1 MIPGVD
7 MLKILGGGVRPAGV
21 PGGAPISQAF
31 SRVGFATMLEQARAG
46 QVSSGVP
53 VNVLPGAG
61 VELTPSQLQRLA
73 LAADQAEAQG
83 AARAVVAIDGML
95 LHLDVGVRSITGLI
109 DAEKPGV
116 LAGVD
121 AVVVAPMEQEDTPG
135 GVLPPPPNNAQ
146 VGAAWRSRID
156 EAREAA

>member
-1 MIPGVD
+1 MTQGAD
-7 MLKILGGGVRPAGV
+7 LLKALGGSVRPAGV

-46 QVSSGVP
+46 QISSGVP
-53 VNVLPGAG
+53 VSVLPSAG
-61 VELTPSQLQRLA
+61 VELTPSQMQRLA
-73 LAADQAEAQG
+73 IAADQAEAQG

-95 LHLDVGVRSITGLI
+95 LHLDVGVRSITGRI
-109 DAEKPGV
+109 DAETSGV

-121 AVVVAPMEQEDTPG
+121 AVVVAPPEQEGAPA
-135 GVLPPPPNNAQ
+135 GVLPPPSANTQ